1 MEEGST
7 ELVKESVY
15 IPILNSGGPLTQQG
29 DLTIPNKPKGII
41 LFAHGSGSGRNS
53 PRNRFV
59 ADTLNRDGLATLLV
73 DLLTPEEEGSDIILE
88 KQRDRIPGFVL
99 NKFNIKLLASRLVSI
114 TEWIT

>member
-1 MEEGST
+1 MMITWRKEVAQSWS
-7 ELVKESVY
+7 KESVY

-73 DLLTPEEEGSDIILE
+73 DLLTPEEEGSDTILE
-88 KQRDRIPGFVL
+88 KRREWDP
-99 NKFNIKLLASRLVSI
+99 RLRF
-114 TEWIT
+114 E